1 MLLSY
6 AQYPTGHVAFCG
18 NVEQMYDPS
27 MRVLTVLELLQARE
41 RVTGKELAEH
51 LEVSDRTV
59 QRYIMRLQDLGVP
72 VESTRGPGGS
82 YRLKPGFRIPPLMFD
97 ADEALAVSIGLD
109 ALGSIGLGT
118 IAPAAEGAKSKL
130 ERVLPLHLR
139 ERVNAVR
146 TAMVLERPRRT
157 VDADSSILS
166 TLAMAIYQHR
176 CTRIAYQRHD
186 GRATVRTIEP
196 YGLMLHNSR
205 WFLGAYCTLRRGQRL
220 FRVDRIASIELE
232 KENFEP
238 PVTFDMREFVYRGLA
253 YAADDFK
260 VEIWLDLSVDDAL
273 RRFPVAYAEFIP
285 EGDGTVMKRGS
296 DDLEDVAL
304 SLLFAHCRFEIR
316 RPDELRDAF
325 RRIAARSLAIAG
337 AAEPPFDS

>member
-1 MLLSY
+1 M
-6 AQYPTGHVAFCG
+6 PTRRWR
-18 NVEQMYDPS
+18 S
-27 MRVLTVLELLQARE
+27 
-41 RVTGKELAEH
+41 
-51 LEVSDRTV
+51 
-59 QRYIMRLQDLGVP
+59 
-72 VESTRGPGGS
+72 
-82 YRLKPGFRIPPLMFD
+82 PL
-97 ADEALAVSIGLD
+97 VCD

-232 KENFEP
+232 KETFEP
-238 PVTFDMREFVYRGLA
+238 PESLRHEGVRLSRAGLC
-253 YAADDFK
+253 
-260 VEIWLDLSVDDAL
+260 L
-273 RRFPVAYAEFIP
+273 
-285 EGDGTVMKRGS
+285 G
-296 DDLEDVAL
+296 
-304 SLLFAHCRFEIR
+304 
-316 RPDELRDAF
+316 
-325 RRIAARSLAIAG
+325 
-337 AAEPPFDS
+337 

>member
-1 MLLSY
+1 
-6 AQYPTGHVAFCG
+6 
-18 NVEQMYDPS
+18 MYDPS

-59 QRYIMRLQDLGVP
+59 QRYVMRLQDLGVP
-72 VESTRGPGGS
+72 VESTRGPGGY

-97 ADEALAVSIGLD
+97 ADEALAISIGLD

-139 ERVNAVR
+139 EQVNAVR
-146 TAMVLERPRRT
+146 TAVVLERPRRT
-157 VDADSSILS
+157 VDADSSVLS
-166 TLAMAIYQHR
+166 TLAMAIYQRR
-176 CTRIAYQRHD
+176 CTRMAYRRHD
-186 GRATVRTIEP
+186 GRATVRTVEP

-220 FRVDRIASIELE
+220 FRVDRIASIEME
-232 KENFEP
+232 PETFEP
-238 PVTFDMREFVYRGLA
+238 PVEFDMKEFVYRGLA
-253 YAADDFK
+253 YASDNWK
-260 VEIWLDLSVDDAL
+260 IEIWLDCTIDDAL

-285 EGDGTVMKRGS
+285 EGAGVIMKRGT

-304 SLLFAHCRFEIR
+304 SLLFAHLRFEIR
-316 RPDELRDAF
+316 RPDELHEAF
-325 RRIAARSLAIAG
+325 RRIAKRALAIADTPSL
-337 AAEPPFDS
+337 ATA